1 MVDWQEG
8 GCTGSIR
15 RWARSEVRKHFR
27 DNPTARRVRYSLSHR
42 TIRQFFRIGTF
53 SRFVIAYVLVDL
65 SFVAIEAFAS
75 RFAPSGFPT
84 WAPAL
89 TRQATDLE
97 VLLKDISGILIA
109 AQVGVLAVITLA
121 LALVTLIAQSKNS
134 ETDIRVY
141 YHESMAFEVVA
152 SCLGLVAILVTQF
165 TWPLQWIIHRAGF
178 GVDNL
183 LFEFILH
190 GLHLAW
196 LLANLAAVAYFI
208 STTFGFVQR
217 SSRVRLRNRYTRNV
231 VFPHNLSRRLCEERY
246 SAETMEFEDLDDK
259 SGQGRPSFTF
269 GFDFGEPY
277 DTELQTDFRSPT
289 LLEDL
294 RLTGVRWVLRRW
306 SIRCGKAESGSQSVA
321 GLRGGQSPSIWF
333 VPHLGYPMNGKVAWC
348 RRRGGVPLNSL
359 EKFVLR
365 RSFVFKRSKNAV

>member
-8 GCTGSIR
+8 GCTGSIK
-15 RWARSEVRKHFR
+15 RWARREVRKHFR
-27 DNPTARRVRYSLSHR
+27 NNPTARRVHYSLSHR
-42 TIRQFFRIGTF
+42 VIRQFFRIGTF
-53 SRFVIAYVLVDL
+53 PRFVTAYVLADL
-65 SFVAIEAFAS
+65 SFVAIEVLAS

-97 VLLKDISGILIA
+97 ALLKDISGILIA

-121 LALVTLIAQSKNS
+121 LALVTLIAQSNNF

-152 SCLGLVAILVTQF
+152 SCLGLLAVLVTQF

-231 VFPHNLSRRLCEERY
+231 VFPHDFSIRLCEERY
-246 SAETMEFEDLDDK
+246 SSAIMEMEDLGDNPER
-259 SGQGRPSFTF
+259 GTPSFTF
-269 GFDFGEPY
+269 GFDYGEPY

-289 LLEDL
+289 ALEDV
-294 RLTGVRWVLRRW
+294 RLAGVRWVFRRW
-306 SIRCGKAESGSQSVA
+306 SIRVARQKAAHRAWRACEEVYRLLF
-321 GLRGGQSPSIWF
+321 GLYLI
-333 VPHLGYPMNGKVAWC
+333 
-348 RRRGGVPLNSL
+348 
-359 EKFVLR
+359 
-365 RSFVFKRSKNAV
+365 